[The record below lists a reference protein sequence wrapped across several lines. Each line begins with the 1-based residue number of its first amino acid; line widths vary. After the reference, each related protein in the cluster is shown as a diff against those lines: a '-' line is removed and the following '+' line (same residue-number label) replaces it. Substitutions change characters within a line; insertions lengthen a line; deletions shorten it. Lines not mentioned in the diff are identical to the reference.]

1 MVLSMVSIF
10 FKSVVFIFI
19 TKPTSIRRFRIKK
32 YIKNLSLI
40 FVREVKII
48 MDTKINIH
56 MNIKIKKI
64 GLFFLSKFLDDF
76 CVKKMSFVGIFFC
89 TILRT

>member
-1 MVLSMVSIF
+1 
-10 FKSVVFIFI
+10 
-19 TKPTSIRRFRIKK
+19 
-32 YIKNLSLI
+32 
-40 FVREVKII
+40 REVKII